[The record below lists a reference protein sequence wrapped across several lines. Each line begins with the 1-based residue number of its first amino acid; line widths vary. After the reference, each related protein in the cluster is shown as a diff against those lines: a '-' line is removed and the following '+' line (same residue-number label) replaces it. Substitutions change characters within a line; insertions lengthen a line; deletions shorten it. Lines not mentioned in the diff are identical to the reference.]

1 MGKAETA
8 SRKQQE
14 HTLPVCAVSG
24 AADSGES
31 RGGGTRAVSIFSF
44 APYRG
49 VAAAL
54 LGFLFAAAFCGR
66 LIPVFAQG
74 AKARYRSHAGALLN
88 DLNET
93 PGAVRTLDRNQVCD
107 GGSTKQFRNTT
118 EKMKNDVYAEY
129 GVDKHKALAS
139 GPRPSKE
146 DAAKPLYE
154 IDHLISLEL
163 GGEDDE
169 KNLWPQPYYMHPG
182 AHEKDAVENYLH
194 RQVCSGKMELQE
206 AQRAIATDWYQV
218 YLDARLG
225 APKNAADEGGA
236 ERAD

>member
-1 MGKAETA
+1 MLGRQRLQTA
-8 SRKQQE
+8 IQN
-14 HTLPVCAVSG
+14 VSG

-31 RGGGTRAVSIFSF
+31 SFFTRRNSGSF
-44 APYRG
+44 AA
-49 VAAAL
+49 VL
-54 LGFLFAAAFCGR
+54 LGFLFAAASCCR
-66 LIPVFAQG
+66 LIPVFAQS
-74 AKARYRSHAGALLN
+74 AKAHYRTHGGALLN
-88 DLNET
+88 DMSAT
-93 PGAVRTLDRNQVCD
+93 PGAVRTLDRNEVCD

-139 GPRPSKE
+139 GPRPSKA

-225 APKNAADEGGA
+225 APKSAADEGGE